1 MTLAVIAAIASLLAC
16 GLLAGMETGVYTIN
30 RVRLAVR
37 AGQGWR
43 GARLLRAELLK
54 SNRLLATLLVGMN
67 FAHAGLSAATTSVLD
82 QWQLDPATEVMLNTA
97 VVMPLVFLVG
107 DALPKELFRVFANS
121 WMYGCAWILTAL
133 RIAFTWTGIVPVV
146 RGLGEMASRLLGAKP
161 DRQEPERKRVLQALR
176 EGHQVGVIGGGHI
189 EIADRIFGLSERPVS
204 ECVLPLRKAVV
215 VPAVATTADR
225 EAILRAS
232 SFSRYPVV
240 TWSLGRVEIT
250 GIVSALD
257 LLLEPT
263 KSPAEL
269 AQPPLVIAPET
280 SVLDAAR
287 KMRQSR
293 RTMAVVGTP
302 GASPLGIIT
311 LKDVLEPV
319 VGQTAVW

>member
-1 MTLAVIAAIASLLAC
+1 MVT
-16 GLLAGMETGVYTIN
+16 
-30 RVRLAVR
+30 
-37 AGQGWR
+37 
-43 GARLLRAELLK
+43 
-54 SNRLLATLLVGMN
+54 
-67 FAHAGLSAATTSVLD
+67 
-82 QWQLDPATEVMLNTA
+82 
-97 VVMPLVFLVG
+97 PLVFLFG

-121 WMYGCAWILTAL
+121 WMYPCAWILKTL
-133 RIAFTWTGIVPVV
+133 RIIFTWTGVVPVV
-146 RGLGEMASRLLGAKP
+146 RLLGEAASRLLGAKP
-161 DRQEPERKRVLQALR
+161 DRQEPERKRLLQALR

-215 VPAVATTADR
+215 VPAVASITDR
-225 EAILRAS
+225 EEILRKS
-232 SFSRYPVV
+232 SFSKYPVV
-240 TWSLGRVEIT
+240 TWSLGMVEIT

-263 KSPAEL
+263 KSPVEL
-269 AQPPLVIAPET
+269 AQPPLMITPET

-293 RTMAVVGTP
+293 RTMAVVGAP
-302 GASPLGIIT
+302 GAAPLGIIT